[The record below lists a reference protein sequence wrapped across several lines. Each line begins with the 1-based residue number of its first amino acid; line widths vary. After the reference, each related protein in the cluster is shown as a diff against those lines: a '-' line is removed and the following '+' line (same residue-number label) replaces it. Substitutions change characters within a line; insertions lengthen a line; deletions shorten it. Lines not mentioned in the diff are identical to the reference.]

1 MERIKVQIE
10 TFSIFINRAIS
21 ISLPFPPLPRP
32 RSFIDRLILLDFHE
46 HVSRSVTLEK

>member
-21 ISLPFPPLPRP
+21 ISLPFPPPRP